1 MKLKEMVEDME
12 EKDKNELQENVILEK
27 EDDQSDIDLENNEW
41 KHKIKIYNLNKN
53 NNILHLIII
62 F

>member
-27 EDDQSDIDLENNEW
+27 EDDQSDIDLENNE
-41 KHKIKIYNLNKN
+41 
-53 NNILHLIII
+53 
-62 F
+62 